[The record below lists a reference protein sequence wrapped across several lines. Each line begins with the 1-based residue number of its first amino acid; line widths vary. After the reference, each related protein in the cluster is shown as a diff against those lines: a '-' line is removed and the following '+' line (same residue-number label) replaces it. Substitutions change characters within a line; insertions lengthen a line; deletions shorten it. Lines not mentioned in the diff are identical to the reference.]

1 MALKSEVTVLL
12 STFFLCFEILFAGGI
27 SLASIFRFLNC
38 RLGGEADGDTMDWIG
53 DSNTAGDVGGAGESG
68 AAKERSHCT
77 ADWDTDTDAAA
88 GGEGEAG
95 GGEGEAGGGEAGAT
109 KDNSVD
115 GWQYTAD
122 GMGPVVLGSGLL
134 TRHCG
139 SFFGRPLFLLTPR
152 GLDLTSEVTSN
163 NSVLYSMPTECLQSF
178 AFIPRKQ
185 SQ

>member
-1 MALKSEVTVLL
+1 MVS
-12 STFFLCFEILFAGGI
+12 
-27 SLASIFRFLNC
+27 
-38 RLGGEADGDTMDWIG
+38 GDTMDWIG
-53 DSNTAGDVGGAGESG
+53 DSDTGGDVGGAGESG
-68 AAKERSHCT
+68 AAKERVHCT
-77 ADWDTDTDAAA
+77 ADWDTDTGAAA
-88 GGEGEAG
+88 GGW
-95 GGEGEAGGGEAGAT
+95 GEGGGGEAGAT

-115 GWQYTAD
+115 GWRYTAV

-134 TRHCG
+134 IRHCG

-163 NSVLYSMPTECLQSF
+163 SSVLYSMPTECLQSF

>member
-1 MALKSEVTVLL
+1 MIFYEFTLFEDLVALKSEVTVLL

-53 DSNTAGDVGGAGESG
+53 DSDTAGDVGGAGESG

-77 ADWDTDTDAAA
+77 ADWDTDTGVAA
-88 GGEGEAG
+88 GGKGEYG
-95 GGEGEAGGGEAGAT
+95 EGEGEAGGGEAGAT
-109 KDNSVD
+109 KDN

-139 SFFGRPLFLLTPR
+139 SFF
-152 GLDLTSEVTSN
+152 
-163 NSVLYSMPTECLQSF
+163 
-178 AFIPRKQ
+178 
-185 SQ
+185 

>member
-1 MALKSEVTVLL
+1 
-12 STFFLCFEILFAGGI
+12 
-27 SLASIFRFLNC
+27 
-38 RLGGEADGDTMDWIG
+38 MDWIG
-53 DSNTAGDVGGAGESG
+53 DSDTAGDVGVGGAGESG

-77 ADWDTDTDAAA
+77 ADCDTDTGAAA

-95 GGEGEAGGGEAGAT
+95 GGEGEAGGGEGEAGVGEAGAT

-115 GWQYTAD
+115 GWRYTAV

-134 TRHCG
+134 IRHCG

>member
-1 MALKSEVTVLL
+1 MVS
-12 STFFLCFEILFAGGI
+12 
-27 SLASIFRFLNC
+27 
-38 RLGGEADGDTMDWIG
+38 GDTMDWIG
-53 DSNTAGDVGGAGESG
+53 DSDTAVDVGGAGESG

-77 ADWDTDTDAAA
+77 ADWDTDTDAATA
-88 GGEGEAG
+88 GGE
-95 GGEGEAGGGEAGAT
+95 GEAGAT

-115 GWQYTAD
+115 GWRYTAV

-134 TRHCG
+134 IRHCG